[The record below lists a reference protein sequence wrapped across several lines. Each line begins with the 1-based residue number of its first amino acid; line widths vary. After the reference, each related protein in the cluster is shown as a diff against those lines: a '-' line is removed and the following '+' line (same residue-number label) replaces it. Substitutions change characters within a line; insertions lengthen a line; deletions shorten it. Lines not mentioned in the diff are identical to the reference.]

1 MNDTAMSDAE
11 ARGKLVQK
19 EYLDK
24 NIFLAAGA
32 GSGKT
37 SSLVKRV
44 MALILDG
51 RELSSVVAITF
62 TKEAAKMFYARITK
76 ALEDAIKEAPESE
89 SKKLLIK
96 ALSEID
102 TAFFGTIDSFCR
114 KLLLEHP
121 SEADISVDIT
131 PLEKKSQRH
140 ELVAEVFERL
150 VKTREPSAVYS
161 KYRELRDHDLRDGQI
176 INLIETI
183 VQEDIFAIDKGKDP
197 GVFATLEAER
207 QFLQDSLETAEFL
220 RNEYERKFV
229 AGNSRKTAEE
239 LTTKGCF
246 SAYLKATRIP
256 DRRHPVKALQ
266 YLETMLKAWNYS
278 RSKVPKP
285 EAELERANAI
295 LEAEETGRLIR
306 QFENNR
312 YYKALEFGEMMRPII
327 LGVAKERGFIT
338 YNQSLNALV
347 GMLEHDEKS
356 GGEMLSYIKAKYRHY
371 LIDEFQDT
379 NPLQTRLFQYLT
391 KDMPGALFI
400 VGDDKQAIY
409 RFRGGDV
416 DNFRNVENQFSSDKQ
431 CATLRLSCNFRSS
444 EALRAWFDRK
454 FTEEQFFGQGFP
466 LIEPAEKQKLF
477 DSIAAGVIDG
487 VYEYPVIARKSGRGA
502 NEAIPGNE
510 QERVVSMILFL
521 LGRKVSSYDPGR
533 NALTA
538 MEIGYEDIMVITG
551 TKAKLDGYIK
561 AFREAGIPYHVAGSS
576 NLVNSRALR
585 MVDRVLDVMIHPEDR
600 YIEATCLMSEP
611 FSFTEKELYDSLCG
625 RPGDTLQQAKE
636 LIQRLRTET
645 ERLSPAAIYLSIM
658 EGLMLTRM
666 LSAFQMAEEPDTIY
680 YGLELVR
687 QATAEG
693 VVTDSDSLLA
703 FIREELL
710 SGDYEYEMALAGTPK
725 GVRLMNLHKTKGL
738 EAKVVILAD
747 ADNPVDRSGRISKC
761 YDYENMKVCFFNI
774 PDSRRG
780 GFTMGNMIETDQ
792 FDVLKELEK
801 TKLDEE
807 QTRLK
812 YVAATRAENVLI
824 IPRLYKNETK
834 SGEAALGL
842 IAGDQI
848 DGRWDMLLT
857 QQLEIMDPAG
867 CVIEE
872 KTADIYREPSGPLI
886 PVIHDE
892 PSYVTIN
899 PSRAV
904 AKGKIPL
911 TADIEYV
918 SSELDEETEEAILK
932 WRKDGTEIGTL
943 VHRLM
948 ETLVNRVH
956 ETISEEE
963 RSIIIDHILLLNKVA
978 PDNREKFKLWLMR
991 IADKIYDGGF
1001 SQDHIKGFDGV
1012 PNDII
1017 HELRQSEEICTE
1029 LPFSVYLDKGDNI
1042 MADLAEKL
1050 EIETGTDGYVNGV
1063 MDLVYKKDGVWH
1075 ICDYKTNFFTEDLR
1089 EHYEGQ
1095 LILYQEILKMLLGL
1109 DNKPK
1114 AYLYHIPVRNE
1125 EAYEEVYLRQ

>member
-1 MNDTAMSDAE
+1 MNCTVMSDAE
-11 ARGKLVQK
+11 AREKLVQK

-37 SSLVKRV
+37 SSLVNRV
-44 MALILDG
+44 MALVLDG

-76 ALEDAIKEAPESE
+76 ALEDAIKDAPDNG
-89 SKKLLIK
+89 SKELLIK

-140 ELVAEVFERL
+140 ELAAEVFERL
-150 VKTREPSAVYS
+150 VKTREPATVYG
-161 KYRELRDHDLRDGQI
+161 KYKELRDHDLRDSQMI
-176 INLIETI
+176 SLIEPI
-183 VQEDIFAIDKGKDP
+183 VQEDIFAIDKGKNP
-197 GVFATLEAER
+197 ESFAALAAER
-207 QFLQDSLETAEFL
+207 QCLKDALDTAEFL
-220 RNEYERKFV
+220 KNEYERIFV

-246 SAYLKATRIP
+246 AAYLKATRMP

-266 YLETMLKAWNYS
+266 YLESMFRAWAYS

-285 EAELERANAI
+285 TAELERAKSI
-295 LEAEETGRLIR
+295 LESEDAAHLIK
-306 QFENNR
+306 QFERNR
-312 YYKALEFGEMMRPII
+312 YYKALEFGEMIRPIV
-327 LGVAKERGFIT
+327 LELAKERGFIT
-338 YNQSLNALV
+338 YNQSLHALV
-347 GMLEHDEKS
+347 GMLRRDEKS

-379 NPLQTRLFQYLT
+379 NPLQTQLFQYLT
-391 KDMPGALFI
+391 KGMPGALFI
-400 VGDDKQAIY
+400 VGDEKQAIY

-416 DNFRNVENQFSSDKQ
+416 DNFRNVENHFGSDDQ

-444 EALRAWFDRK
+444 EALRTWFDRK
-454 FTEEQFFGQGFP
+454 FSEEQFFGQGFP
-466 LIEPAEKQKLF
+466 LIEPAKKQRLF
-477 DSIAAGVIDG
+477 DSIAAEVIDG
-487 VYEYPVIARKSGRGA
+487 VYEYPVIARKSGRGG

-510 QERVVSMILFL
+510 QERVISMIRFL
-521 LGRKVSSYDPGR
+521 LGRKVSSYDPGQ
-533 NALTA
+533 NVLTA
-538 MEIGYEDIMVITG
+538 TEIGYEDIMVITG

-576 NLVNSRALR
+576 NLVNSRVLR
-585 MVDRVLDVMIHPEDR
+585 MLDRVLDMMIHPEDR

-611 FSFTEKELYDSLCG
+611 FSFMEKELYDNICG
-625 RPGDTLQQAKE
+625 RPGDTLQQAKD
-636 LIQRLRTET
+636 LIQRLRAVT
-645 ERLSPAAIYLSIM
+645 ERFSPAAIYLCIM
-658 EGLMLTRM
+658 DELKLTRM
-666 LSAFQMAEEPDTIY
+666 LSAFHMGEEPDTIY

-693 VVTDSDSLLA
+693 VVTDPESLLT

-710 SGDYEYEMALAGTPK
+710 SGDYEYEMALSGTPG
-725 GVRLMNLHKTKGL
+725 GVRLMNVHKTKGL

-747 ADNPVDRSGRISKC
+747 ADNPADRSSRISKS

-774 PDSRRG
+774 PDSSRG
-780 GFTMGNMIETDQ
+780 GVSMGKMIETDQ
-792 FDVLKELEK
+792 FDALKELEK
-801 TKLDEE
+801 IKLDEE

-824 IPRLYKNETK
+824 VPRLFKNETK
-834 SGEAALGL
+834 PEEAFLGL
-842 IAGDQI
+842 VAGDQI

-857 QQLEIMDPAG
+857 EHLEIMDPAR
-867 CVIEE
+867 CETEE
-872 KTADIYREPSGPLI
+872 QIADIYIEPSGFSIPLI
-886 PVIHDE
+886 HDA
-892 PSYVTIN
+892 PSCITIN

-904 AKGKIPL
+904 VKGNAPL
-911 TADIEYV
+911 TSDMEYI
-918 SSELDEETEEAILK
+918 SSELDGETEEAIIK

-956 ETISEEE
+956 ETISWEE
-963 RSIIIDHILLLNKVA
+963 RSVIIDHILLLNMVA
-978 PDNREKFKLWLMR
+978 ADNRERFKTWLLR
-991 IADKIYDGGF
+991 IADKVYDGGF
-1001 SQDHIKGFDGV
+1001 PQDHMKGFDGV

-1017 HELRQSEEICTE
+1017 HELRRSEEICTE
-1029 LPFSVYLDKGDNI
+1029 IPFSVYLNKEDSI
-1042 MADLAEKL
+1042 MSDLADKL
-1050 EIETGTDGYVNGV
+1050 EIEAGADGYINGV
-1063 MDLVYKKDGVWH
+1063 MDLVYKKDGEWY
-1075 ICDYKTNFFTEDLR
+1075 ICDYKTNFFAEDLL

-1109 DNKPK
+1109 DKKPK
-1114 AYLYHIPVRNE
+1114 AYLYHIPARNE
-1125 EAYEEVYLRQ
+1125 ESYEQVYLRK